1 MKTFVRLC
9 VAGTAGVAA
18 LSAAGLA
25 SAATTQHNQ
34 PNQRAGHHRLLTVEQ
49 RQALKATGH
58 VEFVKHTRQHGDV
71 TIDVQRGKITA
82 LTPTSITLLSKGGF
96 SHTYMLTTKTVVRE
110 KGQREAVSALMPD
123 ERVMV
128 VAVHGPSGDV
138 VRTISCLRP
147 ARTTTAPAAP
157 SA

>member
-1 MKTFVRLC
+1 MKTLVRLC

-18 LSAAGLA
+18 LSAAGVA
-25 SAATTQHNQ
+25 SAATTQHSQ
-34 PNQRAGHHRLLTVEQ
+34 SQDAGHHRLLTVEQ
-49 RQALKATGH
+49 RQALRATGH
-58 VEFVKHTRQHGDV
+58 VEFVKHTRKHGDV

-96 SHTYMLTTKTVVRE
+96 SHTYVLTAQTVVRE

-128 VAVHGPSGDV
+128 VAAHGAGGDV
-138 VRTISCLRP
+138 VQTISCLRP

-157 SA
+157 SV